1 MYTNNFFDLI
11 LITVILCMIKLTTT
25 LNSLKDKIESIQ
37 YKVALAIAGALTD
50 FSREKLYQELGLQI
64 LQQKWCIEDPALLTK
79 FFKS

>member
-37 YKVALAIAGALTD
+37 YKVALVIAGAITD

-64 LQQKWCIEDPALLTK
+64 LQQK
-79 FFKS
+79 